1 MSYRIKSV
9 AALTGINSATLR
21 AWERRYRLV
30 TPHRTPGGYRVY
42 SDQDVDTIARV
53 KALLERGLKVSEA
66 VEIVRRGESTPTLPE
81 VASDTESTLRV
92 REAVLEALL
101 DFDRAAADRL
111 YDRLG
116 ALSFPDR
123 VEEVLMPILRR
134 VGELWASGEAT
145 VTQEHFTAVFAR
157 EKLESML
164 GFLSAA
170 PADGPEVVFAGLP
183 GEQHELGLLGVA
195 VHLAAGGWRVT
206 YLGADV
212 PFADLQ
218 ATLAERA
225 PSLLCTSIILP
236 ISHDQCRAV
245 ALRLRELAPKRT
257 AVVIGGA
264 GIPEGVPEVNVR
276 GVTMLRRFR
285 EGNGILTP
293 PPRA

>member
-9 AALTGINSATLR
+9 ASLTGINSATLR

-30 TPHRTPGGYRVY
+30 SPHRTPGGYRVY

-53 KALLERGLKVSEA
+53 KALLGRGLKVSEA

-81 VASDTESTLRV
+81 VAADTASTDRV
-92 REAVLEALL
+92 REAVLGALL
-101 DFDRAAADRL
+101 DFDRAEADRL

-123 VEEVLMPILRR
+123 VEEVLMPVLRR
-134 VGELWASGEAT
+134 VGDLWAAGEAT

-170 PADGPEVVFAGLP
+170 PADGAEVVFAGLP

-195 VHLAAGGWRVT
+195 VHLAARGWRVT

-212 PFADLQ
+212 PFDDLRT
-218 ATLAERA
+218 TLAERA
-225 PSLLCTSIILP
+225 PSLLCTSVIRP
-236 ISHDQCRAV
+236 ITADRYAEV
-245 ALRLRELAPKRT
+245 ARRLRELAPRRT
-257 AVVIGGA
+257 TVVIGGA
-264 GIPEGVPEVNVR
+264 GIPAGVSEVSVR
-276 GVTMLRRFR
+276 GVTALRRFQD
-285 EGNGILTP
+285 GDGLFTP
-293 PPRA
+293 PGRQ